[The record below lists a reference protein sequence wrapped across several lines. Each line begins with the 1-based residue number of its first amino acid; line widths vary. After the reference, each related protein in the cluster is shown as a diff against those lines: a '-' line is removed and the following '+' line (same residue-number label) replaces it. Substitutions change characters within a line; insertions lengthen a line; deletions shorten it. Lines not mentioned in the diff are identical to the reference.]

1 MKVLLAFILVVI
13 VGAMWETSRER
24 PPRALPLLALCV
36 VVAAALFSVSR
47 FV

>member
-13 VGAMWETSRER
+13 GGAMWETGRDR
-24 PPRALPLLALCV
+24 PLRALPLLVLCV
-36 VVAAALFSVSR
+36 FVAAALFSVSR

>member
-13 VGAMWETSRER
+13 VGAMWETR
-24 PPRALPLLALCV
+24 PRPAARALPLLALCV